1 MGKQILYGADARAAL
16 LKGVNAVANA
26 VKTTLGPA
34 GRNAILYTK
43 YDAPLSTR
51 DGVTVAKSIDLD
63 DPSTDAGCQIIKQAS
78 EETAENAGDG
88 TTTSI
93 VLAQA
98 IYTEGIKSITAQS
111 NSVSIKRG
119 IDKAVDFICKKGGE
133 LDKHSRPVI
142 GDAIIQVATISANND
157 LEMGT
162 LIAEALRKA
171 GADGV
176 ITVEESGTLDT
187 SLENV
192 EGMKL
197 NSGFISPYF
206 INNAERQECVLE
218 DCYLLIVEARLGSK
232 DTILPILE
240 LVAKSGKPLFVI
252 AEDVEGEVVPLLVVN
267 KIKGTLNSCA
277 VKAPGVGNHRKE
289 LLNDIATLAGGRA
302 ILQDL
307 GATPASVQMSD
318 LGKAKKIIITKSST
332 TIIVDNSHKE
342 VVNERIKGIR
352 TQMSLLGAGQ
362 DYERDGLQERLAKL
376 SGGVSIIKV
385 GAASQVEMS
394 EKKGR
399 IEDALFATKAAVE
412 EGIVPGGGVTL
423 ARLSSLLN
431 RLVDGKDEAIGV
443 KIVQSAML
451 EPLKCI
457 AHNAGQQQDLILKTT
472 LEKEDFEYGYNALT
486 NKFEDLIAAGV
497 LDPTKVVRTALQNAG
512 SVAGTL
518 LTTET
523 LVVEEVEEKSKSNRL
538 PGR

>member
-457 AHNAGQQQDLILKTT
+457 SSNAGQQQDLILKTT